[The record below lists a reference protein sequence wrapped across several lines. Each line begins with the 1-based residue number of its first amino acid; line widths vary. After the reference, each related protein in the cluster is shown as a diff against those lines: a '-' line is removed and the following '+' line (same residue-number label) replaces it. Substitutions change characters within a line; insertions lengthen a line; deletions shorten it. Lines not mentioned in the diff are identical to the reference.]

1 MDAESAQPVETAS
14 ARARRS
20 AAQRLE
26 AAQNKVVVIG
36 LSHKTAS
43 VQVREKLSVP
53 EKDWQAVQRK
63 IAALP
68 HIKEAAII
76 STCNRHEIYFVTPD
90 YNKGVRE
97 VTKHLSE
104 AHNVSKQEL
113 RESLFMLAEK
123 DAVWHAL
130 RVASGLDSLVIGEG
144 QILSQMRK
152 CYELSTDKAGA
163 AGKVFFSATCV
174 RARD

>member
-43 VQVREKLSVP
+43 VQVRETLAVP

-76 STCNRHEIYFVTPD
+76 STCNRHEIYFVLTGIAD
-90 YNKGVRE
+90 R
-97 VTKHLSE
+97 
-104 AHNVSKQEL
+104 
-113 RESLFMLAEK
+113 
-123 DAVWHAL
+123 
-130 RVASGLDSLVIGEG
+130 
-144 QILSQMRK
+144 ILSLTHTTQFNSHTTLLAHHTYR
-152 CYELSTDKAGA
+152 
-163 AGKVFFSATCV
+163 
-174 RARD
+174 